1 MSGVGPCARGLVAVA
16 VEVGGDVA
24 PRAAVLGGAVRGELG
39 MVVRGARGPRASWR
53 ASGGSLFGPR
63 FPPQS
68 HVPEWR
74 RQVAQTY
81 QAGEEVVS

>member
-1 MSGVGPCARGLVAVA
+1 MFGVGPCARGSVA

-53 ASGGSLFGPR
+53 ASEGPCLAQDSHCVPRSEVEKIGSADIYE
-63 FPPQS
+63 
-68 HVPEWR
+68 V
-74 RQVAQTY
+74 
-81 QAGEEVVS
+81 GEEVVG